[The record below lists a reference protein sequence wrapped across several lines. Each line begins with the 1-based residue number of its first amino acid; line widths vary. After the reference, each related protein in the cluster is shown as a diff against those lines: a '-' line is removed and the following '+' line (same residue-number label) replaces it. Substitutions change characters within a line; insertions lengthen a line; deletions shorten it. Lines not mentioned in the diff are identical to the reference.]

1 MNTDQNKLEAMLVRE
16 RMAKCICAELNN
28 FVDLKPAL
36 MTIIGYV
43 KTLSGFQAVSIR
55 LHNEGDFPYYV
66 YDGFPESFIQKENS
80 LCAKDDHG
88 SRIPS
93 PDGRGCLLECMCG
106 NVIRGL
112 ITICARCKKVKDGK
126 GYWKSVET
134 YIVEHSEAEFSHS
147 YCPEWYKEAMKEV
160 DDFEIS
166 GKQNAA
172 TDANKPNR

>member
-66 YDGFPESFIQKENS
+66 YDGFPESFIQTNGTK
-80 LCAKDDHG
+80 
-88 SRIPS
+88 RP
-93 PDGRGCLLECMCG
+93 
-106 NVIRGL
+106 
-112 ITICARCKKVKDGK
+112 
-126 GYWKSVET
+126 
-134 YIVEHSEAEFSHS
+134 
-147 YCPEWYKEAMKEV
+147 
-160 DDFEIS
+160 
-166 GKQNAA
+166 
-172 TDANKPNR
+172 